1 LVTSVVPDWAAFWD
15 REWQAVYERPTRSI
29 VWLDGLLLA
38 LVLVITVATGTARG
52 ADDAADLYAARCAVC
67 HGADRGGYIAPAL
80 SPTSL
85 KRFTEA
91 QLRFKIMTGG
101 VRTLMPA
108 HPSWGDRLAKN
119 EIARLAALIKN
130 APLEAMSWDLED
142 ISASL
147 TVDVADEDALPR
159 KPSYPIDDM
168 DDLMAVMARGHYA
181 AGEASKVVFFN
192 GATNEQI
199 GEVATFQ
206 APHLADFPR
215 DERWMYLTTD
225 GGYVFKID
233 LY

>member
-1 LVTSVVPDWAAFWD
+1 MARRNAPGGGSV
-15 REWQAVYERPTRSI
+15 RC
-29 VWLDGLLLA
+29 
-38 LVLVITVATGTARG
+38 ARNKHAWG
-52 ADDAADLYAARCAVC
+52 ADDAAELYAAHCAVC
-67 HGADRGGYIAPAL
+67 HGADRSGYIAPAL

-91 QLRFKIMTGG
+91 QLGFKIKTGG

-108 HPSWGDRLAKN
+108 HPSWGERLSTN
-119 EIARLAALIKN
+119 EIAKLAALIKN
-130 APLEAMSWDLED
+130 APLQATSWGMKD

-147 TVDVADEDALPR
+147 TVYVADERALPA
-159 KPSYPIDDM
+159 KPGYSIDDM

-199 GEVATFQ
+199 GEVPTFH
-206 APHLADFPR
+206 APHLADFHPR
-215 DERWMYLTTD
+215 DERWIYVTTD

-233 LY
+233 LYSLQAV